1 MKINIKATNTFLTP
15 AISDYVTKRI
25 DSLEKFA
32 DKTDETLMADVEVGK
47 TSQHHQRGDVFRAE
61 INLRIRGK
69 QLRAVAEEADLYAA
83 IDKVRDEMAEELRSS
98 RKKDINL
105 MRRGGA
111 AIKNLLRFGRKD
123 N

>member
-15 AISDYVTKRI
+15 AISDYVSKRI

-98 RKKDINL
+98 RKKEL
-105 MRRGGA
+105 SLVRRGGA